1 MIWSLFTTT
10 GKGATVRR
18 SSRRLFSP
26 LKVEELVTRS
36 LPSATTLSF
45 AVDPT
50 ASSVSLSGT
59 VNYLGSHTIEPQGTG
74 SLTTTYEGTVAA
86 NYDPADGDNGSLQFV
101 TTGTSVT
108 ADNSGNWQPKS
119 GGASGSE
126 AANYGGKASVFLATA
141 YVAVRN
147 LAFNLS
153 TSSALSLSATG
164 GFTSNQTMTTTA
176 GVADYNLAGLG
187 SGQTKIS
194 GQSATN
200 NASDGLFE
208 ILTTPGDYRVT
219 VPIHFT
225 LNETFSG
232 GSATLTVDG
241 SIQGVAHIP
250 VVTLNDG
257 SNPGTNN
264 YATTWVA
271 GGGPVNLTDPNAAI
285 NSAVATQLSKLV
297 VTITNPLDGTDEV
310 LAANVAGTGL
320 TATYDATTGTLTI
333 TGNANLATY
342 ISVLQSITY
351 DNATGTAGDRFITFV
366 ATDTLGNQSLAS
378 TVDLT
383 I

>member
-10 GKGATVRR
+10 RKGATARR
-18 SSRRLFSP
+18 NSNRLFSP
-26 LKVEELVTRS
+26 PAVEQLESRDL
-36 LPSATTLSF
+36 LSATPIAF
-45 AVDPT
+45 VIDPT
-50 ASSVSLSGT
+50 VSSVRLSGT
-59 VNYLGSHTIEPQGTG
+59 VNYLGSHTIEQQGTG
-74 SLTTTYEGTVAA
+74 SLTTTYQGTVAA
-86 NYDPADGDNGSLQFV
+86 NYDPADGANGSLQFV
-101 TTGTSVT
+101 TAGTSVT
-108 ADNSGNWQPKS
+108 ANNSGNWQPRS

-126 AANYGGKASVFLATA
+126 AANYGGKASLFLATA

-164 GFTSNQTMTTTA
+164 GFTSHQTMTTTA
-176 GVADYNLAGLG
+176 GVADYNLAGFG
-187 SGQTKIS
+187 TGQTDIS
-194 GQSATN
+194 GQSGAN
-200 NASDGLFE
+200 AASDGLFE
-208 ILTTPGDYRVT
+208 TLTSSGDYRLT
-219 VPIHFT
+219 LPIHFT
-225 LNETFSG
+225 LNEPFTG

-257 SNPGTNN
+257 STGTTG
-264 YATTWVA
+264 YATTWSA

-285 NSAVATQLSKLV
+285 NSAIATQLSRLV
-297 VTITNPLDGTDEV
+297 VTITNPVDGTDEV
-310 LAANVAGTGL
+310 LVANVADSGL
-320 TATYDATTGTLTI
+320 TATYDASTGTLTI
-333 TGNANLATY
+333 TGNADLATY
-342 ISVLQSITY
+342 TSVLRSITY